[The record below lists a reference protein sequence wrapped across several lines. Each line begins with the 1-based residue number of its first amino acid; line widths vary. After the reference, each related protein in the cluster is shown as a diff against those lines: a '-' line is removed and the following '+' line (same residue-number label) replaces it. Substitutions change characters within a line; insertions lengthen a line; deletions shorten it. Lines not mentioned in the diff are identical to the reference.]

1 MYNGMPWLIF
11 LQQNSQSDGWKML
24 DISFAYSRY
33 KFLGNEF
40 LTWLWFIVE
49 NDTERLKKIEKDLVY
64 LNIGNRIVLENKI
77 NDAVETITI
86 LGDDAGLEEGI
97 ISLGKGAVVT
107 EINLLYKSGDNEWRF
122 TIKGESMNISNLK
135 IPETAVVES
144 SEDIEGMVL
153 EKAYLY
159 EKITKLIDNL
169 FSEFI
174 KLRVSG
180 KWSESIVP
188 EIRKWIYSEE
198 K

>member
-1 MYNGMPWLIF
+1 
-11 LQQNSQSDGWKML
+11 ML

-40 LTWLWFIVE
+40 LTWLWFITE
-49 NDTERLKKIEKDLVY
+49 NDRERLKKIEKDLVY

-97 ISLGKGAVVT
+97 LSLGKGAVVT

-144 SEDIEGMVL
+144 SEDVEGMAL

-159 EKITKLIDNL
+159 EKVTKLINNL
-169 FSEFI
+169 FNEFI

-188 EIRKWIYSEE
+188 QIRKWIYSEE

>member
-1 MYNGMPWLIF
+1 MI
-11 LQQNSQSDGWKML
+11 

-40 LTWLWFIVE
+40 LTWLWFVVE
-49 NDTERLKKIEKDLVY
+49 NDRERLNKIEKDLVY

-77 NDAVETITI
+77 NNAVETITI

-97 ISLGKGAVVT
+97 LSLGKGAVVT

-159 EKITKLIDNL
+159 EKITNLIDNL
-169 FSEFI
+169 FKEFI

-180 KWSESIVP
+180 KWNESIVP